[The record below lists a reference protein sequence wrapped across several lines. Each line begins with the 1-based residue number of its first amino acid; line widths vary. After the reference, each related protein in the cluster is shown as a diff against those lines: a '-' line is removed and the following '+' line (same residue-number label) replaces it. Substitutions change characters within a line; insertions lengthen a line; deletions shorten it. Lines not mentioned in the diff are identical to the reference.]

1 MTDKVP
7 QNNNIDDSLLENAK
21 DLSAALKD
29 RKYFRVFKELFVL
42 LKTIYKNYLKGR
54 YVSVSGKNVPMT
66 AVLVIVLGLVYAVF
80 PSNSSNEQANP
91 EDNIKDEPASELKE
105 KEDLNT
111 YNQDGIKV
119 YGLYKCEKAVCGFI
133 ENDSDNDVARIL
145 VSLTFHD
152 KSGAVVYEG
161 GAEATAMTAKSR
173 SRFKIPTD
181 GEFDYFRLTDVTIEK

>member
-7 QNNNIDDSLLENAK
+7 QNNNINDSLLENAK

-42 LKTIYKNYLKGR
+42 FKTIYKNYLKGR
-54 YVSVSGKNVPMT
+54 YVSVSGKKVPMT

-80 PSNSSNEQANP
+80 PSDSSNEQANP